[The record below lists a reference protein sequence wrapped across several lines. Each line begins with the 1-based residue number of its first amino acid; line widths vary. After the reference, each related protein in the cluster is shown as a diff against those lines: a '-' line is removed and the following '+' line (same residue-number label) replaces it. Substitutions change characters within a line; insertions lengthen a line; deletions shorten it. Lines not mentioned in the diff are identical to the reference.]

1 MKYMIVFLKPQS
13 LQLIQAILGLFCL
26 CSMSGK
32 AVTIDSLTFKSKS
45 PAVQYHPP
53 GENYALSNFEYPIA
67 VKIGIKIEELRDLDI
82 KNPEFYI
89 GFSLNSRTP
98 DTLKVTSSSDTFNFH
113 NPFEF
118 FYPLFPEHDRTL
130 KPKWN
135 PPVISTNDS
144 LNLDWESYMETV
156 LPHVW
161 DMRRYPFDNQKLKVV
176 IEGRVDTSI
185 VKLYADSSLCYVNDD
200 ELIFIKDGLQVS
212 GITSSNQ
219 YIEKS
224 GIKDRFSDDTHKKI
238 IQKLIFEINVDRK
251 GSFLYFKL
259 FLGGFLS
266 FLISFLVYTISPKFF
281 ETRIT
286 LSLGGIFGAV
296 GNKYFVENTMPNI
309 QVLTKADIINNLV
322 IVFIIINIF
331 IVISQQT
338 KSIRLGKLE
347 ENVFASRVILFL
359 FITINTLIVLT

>member
-1 MKYMIVFLKPQS
+1 MKFFPKPQS
-13 LQLIQAILGLFCL
+13 LQAIQIILLLFSL
-26 CSMSGK
+26 YSIRSH
-32 AVTIDSLTFKSKS
+32 AEIIDSVTFKSKS
-45 PAVQYHPP
+45 PAVEYHPP
-53 GENYALSNFEYPIA
+53 IENNSVSNFEYPIA
-67 VKIGIKIEELRDLDI
+67 AKIGIKIEELRDLDI

-98 DTLKVTSSSDTFNFH
+98 DTLKVNSSGDTFNFH

-135 PPVISTNDS
+135 TPVISTNDS
-144 LNLDWESYMETV
+144 LELDWESYMETV

-224 GIKDRFSDDTHKKI
+224 GIKDRFSDGTHKKI
-238 IQKLIFEINVDRK
+238 IQKLLLIMNVARCEEV
-251 GSFLYFKL
+251 SFLYH
-259 FLGGFLS
+259 LS
-266 FLISFLVYTISPKFF
+266 QKM
-281 ETRIT
+281 RI
-286 LSLGGIFGAV
+286 
-296 GNKYFVENTMPNI
+296 
-309 QVLTKADIINNLV
+309 
-322 IVFIIINIF
+322 
-331 IVISQQT
+331 
-338 KSIRLGKLE
+338 
-347 ENVFASRVILFL
+347 
-359 FITINTLIVLT
+359 